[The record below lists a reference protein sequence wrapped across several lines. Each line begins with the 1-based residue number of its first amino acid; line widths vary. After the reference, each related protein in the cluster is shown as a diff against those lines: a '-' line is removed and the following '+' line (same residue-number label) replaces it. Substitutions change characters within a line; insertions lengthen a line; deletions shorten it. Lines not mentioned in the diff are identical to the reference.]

1 MSGLNA
7 ALVAL
12 VLVASTGTGL
22 WAGVAAALDR
32 EPGPVF
38 VKAVFAVQSLLVG
51 QLFYV
56 LLRVGGGDRPAST
69 GAFAGYV
76 VLSLLLLPGGLV
88 LSADERTRYGTL
100 VVAVALVAIAVVELR
115 LDATWA

>member
-1 MSGLNA
+1 MTGMA
-7 ALVAL
+7 PALVAA
-12 VLVASTGTGL
+12 VLVAALGLGL

-32 EPGPVF
+32 EPGLLF
-38 VKAVFAVQSLLVG
+38 VRAMFAMQALLVA
-51 QLFYV
+51 QLAYV
-56 LLRVGGGDRPAST
+56 LLRVSGGDRPAST
-69 GAFAGYV
+69 GAFAGYA

-100 VVAVALVAIAVVELR
+100 VVAVALVAVAVVELR